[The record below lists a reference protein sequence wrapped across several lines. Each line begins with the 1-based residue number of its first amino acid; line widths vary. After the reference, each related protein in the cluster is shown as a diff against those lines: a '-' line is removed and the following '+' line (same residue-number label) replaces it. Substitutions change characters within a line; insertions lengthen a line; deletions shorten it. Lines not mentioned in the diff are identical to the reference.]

1 MEIKKMGYAV
11 GVIATSVVLLWI
23 GVLKFTAAE
32 AAGIKP
38 LVAHSFLMSWMYKI
52 ASVNI
57 VSILIGLFEIV
68 TGLLLLLSFRIKLA
82 GKIGGYLAL
91 VIFLTTISFLVTT
104 PGIWKK
110 VEFVPVT
117 DFFILKDL
125 AFLAI
130 ALQVIER
137 HSD

>member
-1 MEIKKMGYAV
+1 MKIQKMGYAF
-11 GVIATSVVLLWI
+11 GVIATSLVLLWI
-23 GVLKFTAAE
+23 GILKFTAAE
-32 AAGIKP
+32 AAAIKP
-38 LVAHSFLMSWMYKI
+38 LVEHSFLMSWMYKI

-57 VSILIGLFEIV
+57 VSVLIGLFEII
-68 TGLLLLLSFRIKLA
+68 TGLLLLLSFRIKIA

-91 VIFLTTISFLVTT
+91 IIFLTTISFLVTT

-110 VEFVPVT
+110 VEFVLVT

-130 ALQVIER
+130 SLQVIER